1 MIKKGFTINIEQGAG
16 FDAKFRDED
25 YSNAGAKIV
34 DAKAALQSDIVL
46 KVRQPHDNDI
56 PLLRDNSTL
65 ISFLYPAKNKALID
79 QLSAKKMN
87 AFGMKLFFAPN
98 SKYSISLIIQV
109 N

>member
-16 FDAKFRDED
+16 FDAKFRDDD

-34 DAKAALQSDIVL
+34 DAKTALQSDIVL

-87 AFGMKLFFAPN
+87 AFGMKLFFAPY
-98 SKYSISLIIQV
+98 SKNSISLIIQV